1 MTNISATELPVLAEA
16 SLEINEDDMDKVARD
31 IETMD
36 IMLGVLK
43 MKSLINS
50 RDRKAASRWSR
61 GRNLSK
67 ILENVILR
75 ENYD

>member
-16 SLEINEDDMDKVARD
+16 SLEINEGDMDKVALD

-43 MKSLINS
+43 IKSLINS

-75 ENYD
+75 DKL

>member
-1 MTNISATELPVLAEA
+1 MTNISATELPILAEA
-16 SLEINEDDMDKVARD
+16 SLEINEGDMDKVARD

-61 GRNLSK
+61 GRNLNK

-75 ENYD
+75 DKL